1 MMVMVKLKILTFM
14 MKIVMQMNKEHTNA
28 ITRLPKLYSY
38 RGLLF
43 VDLEVKVRG
52 RFCASSS
59 PFSNFR
65 HLEIK

>member
-38 RGLLF
+38 WGLLF
-43 VDLEVKVRG
+43 FETKDQK
-52 RFCASSS
+52 
-59 PFSNFR
+59 
-65 HLEIK
+65 